1 MCFVKNFLKDMIKL
15 AEKMG
20 GKKLKLFKNYKNK
33 MLCLQVLVTHTLF
46 HPTISALSHTL
57 RSHE

>member
-1 MCFVKNFLKDMIKL
+1 MIKL
-15 AEKMG
+15 AEKM